1 MFSLRPIEDKRFIS
15 YCYSSE
21 VVKENNI
28 KSINFSILVEEE
40 QGDKWINNL
49 LEYLV
54 KWEVDHEDK
63 FLRWEQPQLIASSK
77 LFGIGQIFD
86 EIKPFW

>member
-1 MFSLRPIEDKRFIS
+1 MFSLRPMNKDFIK

-28 KSINFSILVEEE
+28 KSINFSILVTER
-40 QGDKWINNL
+40 QGDKLINNL

-63 FLRWEQPQLIASSK
+63 FLRW
-77 LFGIGQIFD
+77 
-86 EIKPFW
+86 

>member
-1 MFSLRPIEDKRFIS
+1 MFSLRPMDKNNIKYF
-15 YCYSSE
+15 YSSE

-28 KSINFSILVEEE
+28 KSINISILVTEE
-40 QGDKWINNL
+40 QGDKFIFNL
-49 LEYLV
+49 LEYLL

-77 LFGIGQIFD
+77 LFGLGEIYS
-86 EIKPFW
+86 IKPFW